1 MKFDDIL
8 THLGEFGPY
17 QKRIYVLACIPAISV
32 AFQTLIP
39 VFYLAIPDNRCAVP
53 GLANDTYNSQ
63 GSTHD
68 IIINTTIPWE
78 RDDKG
83 VSKLSECSVYTNL
96 TAGNQTQE
104 CTSWVYDKTTFTSTA
119 LAQFNIVCGNKG
131 WRATSNSI
139 TFAGSLVG
147 AIFLGLLSDLIGRKK
162 TFFLSIFFHCASSIS
177 IAFAPN
183 MVGFI
188 ALRFINGVSSTG
200 VFMTSFVIGMEL
212 VGPSKRV
219 LAGIVIELFWCLGLF
234 ILGAL
239 AYALRDWQHLQL
251 VVSVPPV
258 LMLFMWWF
266 IPESARWLLSR
277 GRDAEAEQI
286 IRKAA
291 EVNGVDLPPKIFD
304 KSTLDLNQPQAR
316 VWEMFTTPV
325 LLIRTLVIFVN
336 WFVVS
341 MVYYGLGLNVQNL
354 SGDIYLNF
362 TIANIMET
370 VAYVLCIILLDRTGR
385 KNLHCGSMMLGG
397 VACLL
402 TMFPVM
408 YGDSSHAWITTTL
421 SMIGKLGA
429 SAAFAIIYVFS
440 AELFPTVVRS
450 SGMGAS
456 STFAR
461 VGGIVSPYVADLGL
475 LVGGDLK
482 VALPLIVFGAVSV
495 GAGLLSLLLPET
507 LNRRLPETI
516 DDAKVFG
523 RTNSKTEYY
532 LDTLEDADVDKVNS
546 FKKKESEKF

>member
-8 THLGEFGPY
+8 YHLGEFGAY
-17 QKRIYVLACIPAISV
+17 QKRIYVLTCIPAISV
-32 AFQTLIP
+32 AFQTLLP

-63 GSTHD
+63 GRSHD
-68 IIINTTIPWE
+68 VIVNRTIPWE
-78 RDDKG
+78 RDDDG
-83 VSKLSECSVYTNL
+83 ASILSACNVYSNL
-96 TAGNQTQE
+96 TAGNDTRE

-119 LAQFNIVCGNKG
+119 LAQYNIVCANKG

-139 TFAGSLVG
+139 NFAGSLVG
-147 AIFLGLLSDLIGRKK
+147 ALFLGLLSDVIGRKK

-188 ALRFINGVSSTG
+188 ALRFINGVANAG
-200 VFMTSFVIGMEL
+200 LFMSAFVIGMEL

-219 LAGIVIELFWCLGLF
+219 IAGIVIELFWCLGLF
-234 ILGAL
+234 ILGAV
-239 AYALRDWQHLQL
+239 AYGIRNWQHLQL
-251 VVSVPPV
+251 VLSVPPV

-266 IPESARWLLSR
+266 IPESPRWLLSR

-291 EVNGVDLPPKIFD
+291 EVNGVDLPPKLFD
-304 KSTLDLNQPQAR
+304 KSTVQNQPSAR

-325 LLIRTLVIFVN
+325 LLIRTLVIFFN

-370 VAYVLCIILLDRTGR
+370 VAYVLCILLLDRTGR
-385 KNLHCGSMMLGG
+385 KNLHCGSMLLGG
-397 VACLL
+397 IACLL

-408 YGDSSHAWITTTL
+408 YGNKSHTWITTAL

-429 SAAFAIIYVFS
+429 SGAFAIIYVFS
-440 AELFPTVVRS
+440 AELFPTVVRN

-456 STFAR
+456 SVFAR
-461 VGGIVSPYVADLGL
+461 VGGIISPYVADLGL
-475 LVGGDLK
+475 FVGGDLK

-495 GAGLLSLLLPET
+495 GAGLISLLLPET
-507 LNRRLPETI
+507 LNRKLPESI
-516 DDAKVFG
+516 DDAKAFG
-523 RTNSKTEYY
+523 KTNSRTEYH
-532 LDTLEDADVDKVNS
+532 LDTLEDADNYKET
-546 FKKKESEKF
+546 FKSKESDKY

>member
-8 THLGEFGPY
+8 YHLGEFGAY
-17 QKRIYVLACIPAISV
+17 QKRIYVLTCIPAISV
-32 AFQTLIP
+32 AFQTLLP

-63 GSTHD
+63 GRSHD
-68 IIINTTIPWE
+68 VIVNRTIPWE
-78 RDDKG
+78 RDDDG
-83 VSKLSECSVYTNL
+83 ASILSACNVYSNL
-96 TAGNQTQE
+96 TAGNNTRE

-119 LAQFNIVCGNKG
+119 LAQYNIVCANKG

-147 AIFLGLLSDLIGRKK
+147 ALFLGLLSDVIGRKK

-188 ALRFINGVSSTG
+188 ALRFINGVANAG
-200 VFMTSFVIGMEL
+200 LFMSAFVIGMEL

-219 LAGIVIELFWCLGLF
+219 IAGIVIELFWCLGLF
-234 ILGAL
+234 ILGAV
-239 AYALRDWQHLQL
+239 AYGIRNWQHLQL
-251 VVSVPPV
+251 ILSVPPV

-266 IPESARWLLSR
+266 IPESPRWLLSR

-291 EVNGVDLPPKIFD
+291 EVNGVDLPPKLFD
-304 KSTLDLNQPQAR
+304 NSTVQKQPSAR

-325 LLIRTLVIFVN
+325 LLIRTLVIFFN

-370 VAYVLCIILLDRTGR
+370 VAYVLCILLLDRTGR
-385 KNLHCGSMMLGG
+385 KNLHCGSMLLGG
-397 VACLL
+397 IACLL

-408 YGDSSHAWITTTL
+408 YGNKSHTWITTAL

-429 SAAFAIIYVFS
+429 SGAFAIIYVFS
-440 AELFPTVVRS
+440 AELFPTVVRN

-456 STFAR
+456 SVFAR
-461 VGGIVSPYVADLGL
+461 VGGIISPYVADLGL
-475 LVGGDLK
+475 FVGGDLK

-495 GAGLLSLLLPET
+495 GAGLISLLLPET
-507 LNRRLPETI
+507 LNRKLPESI
-516 DDAKVFG
+516 EDAKAFG
-523 RTNSKTEYY
+523 KTNSRTEYH
-532 LDTLEDADVDKVNS
+532 LDTLEDADNYKET
-546 FKKKESEKF
+546 FKSKESDKY